1 MAERSLPTGHVV
13 HVVGTL
19 GAGGVQRLIL
29 DLAASPALA
38 GYRHSVICVFGAS
51 GDLAKKFEEAA
62 IPAVSCG
69 VPWPTSLDV
78 GSYRVSRLLR
88 RSLAWA
94 FPFRFARELARLD
107 ADIVHTHLAHRI
119 DLQADGA
126 LRRARVP
133 MVWTIHGQYRP
144 EGAELTRW
152 RRAVRMASEAP
163 AAITAVAE
171 NLAQDFRARGLD
183 HAYGVPVTRGGIR
196 ISAFRQ
202 ARARDR
208 SFRERW
214 KIPADAVVFGAHG
227 RLVPEKAY
235 EVFVRAAARRVGQ
248 GSDAHFVIAGGG
260 PLKGALEEEIAKAG
274 LKDRFHLVGF
284 VDDVPGFLNELDVF
298 VLSSRFEGFP
308 IALVEALAAGK
319 PCVATSL
326 GGVEEMVGTDGAL
339 VVAPESEESL
349 AEAMREMESPAVRA
363 ALGAKGPAIAE
374 RFSIDRMAEQF
385 SAIYERLLDAGRS
398 ARGNTR
404 RR

>member
-1 MAERSLPTGHVV
+1 MAGRLPHTRHVV

-38 GYRHSVICVFGAS
+38 GYRHSVVCVFGAA

-69 VPWPTSLDV
+69 VPWPTSLDL

-107 ADIVHTHLAHRI
+107 ADLVHTHLAHRI

-126 LRRARVP
+126 LRRARLP

-144 EGAELTRW
+144 EGAELERW

-163 AAITAVAE
+163 GAITVVAE
-171 NLAQDFRARGLD
+171 NLARDFRARGLD
-183 HAYGVPVTRGGIR
+183 HADGIPVTRGGIR
-196 ISAFRQ
+196 LSAFRGP
-202 ARARDR
+202 RPRDR

-214 KIPADAVVFGAHG
+214 KIPAGALVFGAHG
-227 RLVPEKAY
+227 RLVSEKAY
-235 EVFVRAAARRVGQ
+235 EVFVKAAARRVAQ
-248 GSDAHFVIAGGG
+248 GSDARFVIAGGG

-274 LKDRFHLVGF
+274 LTDRFHLVGF
-284 VDDVPGFLNELDVF
+284 VEDVPGFLNELDAF

-308 IALVEALAAGK
+308 VALVEALAAGK
-319 PCVATSL
+319 PCIATSL
-326 GGVEEMVGTDGAL
+326 GGVQEMVGTDGAL
-339 VVAPESEESL
+339 VVAPESVDGL
-349 AEAMREMESPAVRA
+349 ADAMREMESPAVRA

-385 SAIYERLLDAGRS
+385 AALYERLFDAGRA
-398 ARGNTR
+398 AREKSR

>member
-1 MAERSLPTGHVV
+1 MADSARETRHVV

-29 DLAASPALA
+29 GLAAAPALS
-38 GYRHSVICVFGAS
+38 GYRHSVVCVFGAA
-51 GDLAKKFEEAA
+51 GDLAKRFEEAA

-69 VPWPTSLDV
+69 VPWPSSLDV
-78 GSYRVSRLLR
+78 GSYRVSRLVR

-126 LRRARVP
+126 LRRARLP
-133 MVWTIHGQYRP
+133 MVWTIRGQYRP
-144 EGAELTRW
+144 EGAELERW

-163 AAITAVAE
+163 GAITVVAE
-171 NLAQDFRARGLD
+171 SLARDFRARGLD
-183 HAYGVPVTRGGIR
+183 HADGIPVTRGGIR
-196 ISAFRQ
+196 LSSFRQ
-202 ARARDR
+202 TRARDR

-214 KIPADAVVFGAHG
+214 KIPAGAVAFGAHG

-235 EVFVRAAARRVGQ
+235 EVFVRAAARLVAQ
-248 GSDAHFVIAGGG
+248 GSDARFVIAGGG

-284 VDDVPGFLNELDVF
+284 VDDVPGFLNEVDVF

-308 IALVEALAAGK
+308 VALVEALAAGK
-319 PCVATSL
+319 PCIATSL
-326 GGVEEMVGTDGAL
+326 GGVQEMVGVDGAL
-339 VVAPESEESL
+339 VVAPESVDGL
-349 AEAMREMESPAVRA
+349 ADAMREMESPAVRA

-374 RFSIDRMAEQF
+374 QFSIDRMAEQF
-385 SAIYERLLDAGRS
+385 AALYERLLDAGRV
-398 ARGNTR
+398 AREKYPKR
-404 RR
+404 